1 MALTAREWLLLPRAE
16 QEERKGELSP
26 EECFKLRMELS
37 MIHFTEEEKI
47 NMSDEKRYDFT
58 HPKQMTE
65 EEKADFRNKVN
76 AVKEMLLNGRRND
89 SEKF

>member
-65 EEKADFRNKVN
+65 KEKADFRNKEKI
-76 AVKEMLLNGRRND
+76 VKEMLMKRYKKD
-89 SEKF
+89 T